1 MTALNSKINLLDA
14 SVFNRIAAGEVVE
27 SPYSVVKELVE
38 NSIDA
43 GATEITIKIK
53 GGGID
58 LVAVED
64 NGFGISKEDLPKA
77 FLPHATS
84 KIKSLDDLNAIGS
97 LGFRGEALP
106 SIASV
111 AEVTMVSRQKNDKL
125 GHCVVYKNGKLT
137 AQNEIGANVGTSV
150 SVKNLFENIPAR
162 KKFLKKP
169 SSETSRITDL
179 VKKLIKANP
188 TIAFNYIVDEA
199 VIYRTDGKGAD
210 SAIYAIYGEKSEEFV
225 AISSVTPVITLKGYI
240 SLPSFSKHN
249 RKEQTLIINNRVV
262 ENEELSYSVFL
273 AYKDFLLPR
282 KFPAYILYLNIPY
295 DLIDVNVHPNKMLVK
310 FVDSKP
316 VKKMIYNTIH
326 SALAAAS
333 RNIFMIND
341 NESIFES
348 NLFEQTEKF
357 VPVQTELQK
366 AKPYND
372 LGYSAN
378 IIDSDVEF
386 LREENISQA
395 ISRQEVMD
403 SFSADIHNLHMDEG
417 RSMPA
422 PTDKEHSQ
430 IYRIDTSPPP
440 ATIIGKLFNT
450 YLIIQHNDEVLFID
464 QHAAHERI
472 LYDKYI
478 AAIDNKT
485 VAIQDLL
492 IPHIFSVHHDES
504 EYLNQNIDTIKP
516 LGFHIE
522 SFGKNTFRLSA
533 VPSVC
538 ERIKLEEFI
547 TELLSDTQRK
557 IKKSDFLKEK
567 IAQLACKA
575 AIKGGDDLS
584 NSDIESLLSQ
594 MQAHQ
599 GVFLCPHGRPIIV
612 KFSKTQIEKW
622 FKRIV

>member
-1 MTALNSKINLLDA
+1 MTELNSKINLLDA

-27 SPYSVVKELVE
+27 SPYSVIKELVE

-53 GGGID
+53 SGGID
-58 LVAVED
+58 LMTVED

-125 GHCVVYKNGKLT
+125 GHCVVYKNGKLV
-137 AQNEIGANVGTSV
+137 AENEIGANIGTSV

-169 SSETSRITDL
+169 SSETNRITDL

-188 TIAFNYIVDEA
+188 TIVFNYTIDE
-199 VIYRTDGKGAD
+199 VVVYRTDGKGAD
-210 SAIYAIYGEKSEEFV
+210 TAIYAIYGEKSEEFV
-225 AISSVTPVITLKGYI
+225 AISSTTPVITLRGYI

-295 DLIDVNVHPNKMLVK
+295 DLIDVNVHPNKMFVK

-341 NESIFES
+341 NEPIFES

-357 VPVQTELQK
+357 IPVQTELQK
-366 AKPYND
+366 IKPYD
-372 LGYSAN
+372 GLRYSEK
-378 IIDSDVEF
+378 IIDRFKQESSGEVEF
-386 LREENISQA
+386 L
-395 ISRQEVMD
+395 QEVNVLQAPTRQSVID
-403 SFSADIHNLHMDEG
+403 SF
-417 RSMPA
+417 
-422 PTDKEHSQ
+422 
-430 IYRIDTSPPP
+430 IDSKL
-440 ATIIGKLFNT
+440 IIGKLFNT
-450 YLIIQHNDEVLFID
+450 YLIVQQNDAVLFID

-478 AAIDNKT
+478 ASIDSKT

-504 EYLNQNIDTIKP
+504 EYLNQNLETLRL
-516 LGFHIE
+516 LGYHLE

-533 VPSVC
+533 VPLVC
-538 ERIKLEEFI
+538 EKIKLEEFI

-557 IKKSDFLKEK
+557 IKKSNFLKEK

-575 AIKGGDDLS
+575 AVKGGDDLN
-584 NSDIESLLSQ
+584 NSDIESLISQ

-612 KFSKTQIEKW
+612 KFNKSQIEKW